1 MGTEWVFL
9 GLAILL
15 VFANGFFVA
24 TEFAIVKIRAT
35 RLQALV
41 DEGQP
46 GATQAL
52 RMVEKLDAY
61 LSATQFGITL
71 ASLGLGWLGEPA
83 FAKLL
88 EPLLTRVVPDGAS
101 ETVAHTASVVIAFSI
116 ITFLH
121 IVIGELAPKSLAIQ
135 RAEATTLAVALPMR
149 AFYFLFYPFIVLL
162 NGLAAWVLR
171 VVGLQSVGEAH
182 EAHSEDELRVILHS
196 SAQAGAITTAR
207 AELLERALE
216 MAQKTARQV
225 MVPRNQVKFL
235 DVEESLEKC
244 IADAR
249 AAGHTWLP
257 VCRGNLDEVEGV
269 VNAKDLFFL
278 LSRGELRSLAQVQRP
293 VLFIPENATLEQ
305 LLAEFRR
312 RRRQTAL
319 VVDEHG
325 GTSGLVTIA
334 DVVAEVVGDVAELGR
349 RVEEVRSL
357 PGGRFELPGTAQ
369 LDDLEERL
377 DVTFDLDEDEEG
389 EVTTIAGFL
398 MTKLG
403 RVPEKGDSLRLDMWR
418 ILVEEVDGPRVVR
431 VTVEPQSRAATPTRA
446 SAESSPTSPSSGD
459 PASGGSGE
467 PPPASSGGESN

>member
-1 MGTEWVFL
+1 MASEWIFL

-15 VFANGFFVA
+15 VLANGFFVA
-24 TEFAIVKIRAT
+24 TEFAIVKIRGT

-41 DEGQP
+41 DEGRP
-46 GATQAL
+46 GAGNAL
-52 RMVEKLDAY
+52 KMVEKLDAY

-83 FAKLL
+83 FAHLL
-88 EPLLTRVVPDGAS
+88 EPVIAQVVPADAVA
-101 ETVAHTASVVIAFSI
+101 TVGHSAAVAIAFAI

-121 IVIGELAPKSLAIQ
+121 IIVGELAPKSLAIQ
-135 RAEATTLAVALPMR
+135 RAEATTLTVALPMR
-149 AFYFLFYPFIVLL
+149 VFYFMFYPAIWLL
-162 NGLAAWVLR
+162 NGIAGRLLR
-171 VVGLQSVGEAH
+171 LFGLHSASESH
-182 EAHSEDELRVILHS
+182 EAHSEDELKVILNS
-196 SAQAGAITTAR
+196 SAEAGSITTAR

-225 MVPRNQVKFL
+225 MVPRNQVKYL
-235 DVEESLEKC
+235 DVEEPLEKC

-257 VCRGNLDEVEGV
+257 VCRGSLDEVEGV

-278 LSRGELRSLAQVQRP
+278 LSKGELRALSQVQRP
-293 VLFIPENATLEQ
+293 VLFIPENVTLEQ

-325 GTSGLVTIA
+325 GTSGLVSIA

-349 RVEEVRSL
+349 RMDEVRSL

-377 DVTFDLDEDEEG
+377 DVNFDLKEDEEG
-389 EVTTIAGFL
+389 EVTTIAGYL

-403 RVPEKGDSLRLDMWR
+403 KVPEKGDSLKLDMWR
-418 ILVEEVDGPRVVR
+418 IVVDEVDGPRVVR
-431 VTVEPQSRAATPTRA
+431 VTVEPQSLAKSA
-446 SAESSPTSPSSGD
+446 SAVPADGSAAPAPQGAAPSGR
-459 PASGGSGE
+459 GTG
-467 PPPASSGGESN
+467 